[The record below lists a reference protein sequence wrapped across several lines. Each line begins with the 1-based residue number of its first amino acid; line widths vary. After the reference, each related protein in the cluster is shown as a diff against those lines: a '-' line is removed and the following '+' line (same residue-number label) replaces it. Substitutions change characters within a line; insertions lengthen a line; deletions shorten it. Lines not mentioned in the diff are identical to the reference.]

1 MGLKAVMDWV
11 VYPTRNQ
18 KSPISNGPYFALE
31 PISGKEKVE
40 IVPYKTSDSGSKE
53 AISQASLNNSSQTLG
68 YRSEGKPTQLI

>member
-18 KSPISNGPYFALE
+18 KSPISNGPYFAVE
-31 PISGKEKVE
+31 PSGKEKVE
-40 IVPYKTSDSGSKE
+40 IVPYKTPDSGSKG